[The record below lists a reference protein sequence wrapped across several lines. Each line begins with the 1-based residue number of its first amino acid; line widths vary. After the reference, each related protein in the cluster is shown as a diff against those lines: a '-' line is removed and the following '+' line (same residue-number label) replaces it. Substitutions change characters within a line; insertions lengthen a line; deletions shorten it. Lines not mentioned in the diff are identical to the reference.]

1 MVKQTRFN
9 SFKKRLDADVE
20 LKSRYKIFIDGN
32 WAYGGDSSERD
43 TKQKLLPAPPL
54 LIQRRINYYKIS
66 CCFR

>member
-1 MVKQTRFN
+1 MKLLKQDCQLGEIYGQTNRRFN
-9 SFKKRLDADVE
+9 SFEKRLDADVE

-54 LIQRRINYYKIS
+54 HI
-66 CCFR
+66 